1 MSDTNLIND
10 FVLKPLMLKNASNTS
25 NSSSKTI
32 IKENGKTIIR
42 KKKKYDLSNYI
53 LNSLMPQNAV
63 KKVQNF
69 DSIIS
74 SINSGNCA
82 LFVDTLNICFNID
95 VKGFKQRSID
105 SPNNEVVIKGPQ
117 AAFVENI
124 RTNTSLLRQFVNS
137 ENLIIENIQIGNI
150 SKTNCA
156 VCYMKNITNSDLVAE
171 VKFRLN
177 NLKIDF
183 LLSSG
188 ELEQLI
194 VEDTNLKPPF
204 ANFLKAIRGIS
215 VLITFLKS
223 ISEFELPFIWGG
235 FIAVTLPSVISIFS
249 KYKFHFVVG
258 KVSALTFK
266 QKHIIKIKT
275 IIKIKILFFIN
286 KTLLLI
292 IFFY

>member
-1 MSDTNLIND
+1 
-10 FVLKPLMLKNASNTS
+10 
-25 NSSSKTI
+25 
-32 IKENGKTIIR
+32 
-42 KKKKYDLSNYI
+42 
-53 LNSLMPQNAV
+53 MPQNAV

-204 ANFLKAIRGIS
+204 AN
-215 VLITFLKS
+215 LKS
-223 ISEFELPFIWGG
+223 ISEFELPFILGG

-249 KYKFHFVVG
+249 KYRFHFVVG

-286 KTLLLI
+286 KTILLI